1 MIKEKIIEK
10 TGRKIN
16 KNIPL
21 WYQGKVVELA
31 GFFVKKLKEE
41 NIPINN
47 AALEH
52 KELEVMVK

>member
-10 TGRKIN
+10 MGRKMN
-16 KNIPL
+16 KNLSL
-21 WYQGKVVELA
+21 WYQGKVIELA

-41 NIPINN
+41 NVPINN
-47 AALEH
+47 MAFEH

>member
-10 TGRKIN
+10 MGRKMN
-16 KNIPL
+16 KNLPL
-21 WYQGKVVELA
+21 WYQGKVIELA

-41 NIPINN
+41 NVPINN
-47 AALEH
+47 TAFEH